1 MRILIDT
8 NIVLDILLN
17 RTPFVQD
24 AVDLLKLCGEHIQ
37 ESISATPITD
47 IYYISYKALRDKHK
61 VKDIIKRL
69 LSVIHIAGVSEE
81 TIFAALDSDWNDF
94 EDAVQNAVAESHNFD
109 AIITRNPRDFKNSA
123 LRVIL
128 PKDFLRQTKNYQIL

>member
-17 RTPFVQD
+17 RTPFVQN
-24 AVDLLKLCGEHIQ
+24 AVDLLKLCGEYVR
-37 ESISATPITD
+37 EYISASAITD
-47 IYYISYKALRDKHK
+47 IYYISYKMLRDKQK

-69 LSVIHIAGVSEE
+69 LSVIHIADVSEE

-94 EDAVQNAVAESHNFD
+94 EDAVQNAVAASHNFD
-109 AIITRNPRDFKNSA
+109 AIITRDPRDFKNSN
-123 LRVIL
+123 LKVIS
-128 PKDFLRQTKNYQIL
+128 PKDFLKQTENYQIL